1 MVFSSATFLFV
12 FLPAVLLL
20 YFVPFFRKDRQKEFT
35 KKNIVLCLSSLV
47 FYAWGEPVYI
57 VLMLL
62 SIFYNYNAGIDLESH
77 EDEPK
82 ARRRI
87 FVCAIIFNLFV
98 LGFFKYSGF
107 VVENLNSLFSLGIKY
122 EPLALPIGIS
132 FYTFQVMSYIIDV
145 YRGDCKTQHSLLNFA
160 TYISMF
166 PQLIAGPIVQ
176 YNDVEKYLSY
186 REHNVRKF
194 AAGSLFFIRGLGK
207 KVIFANTIGAV
218 YTQICSDGVS
228 SLSAVN
234 AWFAILCYTLQIY
247 FDFSGYSDM
256 AVGLGKMFGFDLV
269 HNFNFPYCAV
279 SIKDFWSR
287 WHISLSSWF
296 RDYVYIPLGG
306 NRKGTARTIFN
317 IAVVWTLTGLW
328 HGASWNFVAWGA
340 FYGVLLILEKYA
352 FKDFA

>member
-12 FLPAVLLL
+12 FLPIVFAF
-20 YFVPFFRKDRQKEFT
+20 YFIPFFRNDERKELT

-62 SIFYNYNAGIDLESH
+62 SIVYNFNAGIDIEKNGNN
-77 EDEPK
+77 PK
-82 ARRRI
+82 VRKRI
-87 FVCAIIFNLFV
+87 FVFAVLFNLLV

-107 VVENLNSLFSLGIKY
+107 VVENINSIFSLNIKY
-122 EPLALPIGIS
+122 EPLSLPVGIS
-132 FYTFQVMSYIIDV
+132 FYTFQVLSYVIDV
-145 YRGDCKTQHSLLNFA
+145 YRKDCRAQKSILNFA

-176 YNDVEKYLSY
+176 YNDIEKSLSS

-194 AAGSLFFIRGLGK
+194 SAGTLFFIRGLGK

-218 YTQICSDGVS
+218 YTNICAGGAS
-228 SLSAVN
+228 SLKAVD

-256 AVGLGKMFGFDLV
+256 AVGLGKMFGFDFV

-287 WHISLSSWF
+287 WHISLSS
-296 RDYVYIPLGG
+296 
-306 NRKGTARTIFN
+306 
-317 IAVVWTLTGLW
+317 
-328 HGASWNFVAWGA
+328 
-340 FYGVLLILEKYA
+340 
-352 FKDFA
+352 